1 MESTRGNSLYKSKIF
16 IDFVS
21 RKIKIIDDK
30 IPVST
35 ESNQTRSLIMF
46 VSAKIASA
54 ESSPDRE
61 NIQNNTSQSTF
72 KDPGKLLAE
81 LNLEKL
87 RTEQKLNEQLD
98 KANKK
103 LDEIIAINN
112 QLNGESPKSSK
123 VEMIRTEQN

>member
-1 MESTRGNSLYKSKIF
+1 
-16 IDFVS
+16 
-21 RKIKIIDDK
+21 
-30 IPVST
+30 
-35 ESNQTRSLIMF
+35 MF
-46 VSAKIASA
+46 VSAKIAST
-54 ESSPDRE
+54 ESSPERE

-103 LDEIIAINN
+103 LDEVIALMN
-112 QLNGESPKSSK
+112 LYDESPKSSK
-123 VEMIRTEQN
+123 VDIIKTNQK